1 MLNAYD
7 GIEGYP
13 LRTARNMLQKEI
25 QLQKAN
31 DAGLHNVTTAELEDL
46 GCDSTTLVGCNKC
59 CEPVPW
65 EVISDSGLCPDCEFS
80 K

>member
-7 GIEGYP
+7 GVEGYP

-31 DAGLHNVTTAELEDL
+31 DAGLHNITAAELEEDDDWL
-46 GCDSTTLVGCNKC
+46 CPVCFAKGCNGEC
-59 CEPVPW
+59 LENCE
-65 EVISDSGLCPDCEFS
+65 
-80 K
+80 